1 MATQSLYRRFRPR
14 KFSELYG
21 QEHIVRALRNAVI
34 NGREGQAYLFS
45 GPRGTGKTTTARILA
60 KVLNC
65 ENPVEGEPC
74 CECDS
79 CKAVEL
85 GTSYDVLEL
94 DAASNNGVQEIRDII
109 EAAALTSPGRHRV
122 FILDEVHML
131 TRAAE
136 AALLKT
142 LEEPPAQVVFVLAT
156 TDPQKVSETIR
167 SRVQHLQFHLL
178 PIDELEKYVRFVIEK
193 AELTVDDE
201 GIAHVLRQG
210 GGSARDTLSA
220 LELVAAGGGEPEDA
234 QHTEEI
240 VRAIVDRNHGE
251 ALAAV
256 ARAMQQGRD
265 AHTYAEDI
273 VRLMRNCFLSLM
285 SPELVQ
291 LPEARIAELNGY
303 ARELGVQRIVR
314 IMEVLGST
322 MVEMRH
328 APDSRL
334 LLEVAVVQLAA
345 PSFDDSTENLLAR
358 ISQLEEAVKQLK
370 ANGVAAALPPAPVD
384 PTTGRAKIGGRAAVG
399 AAAVAGAPAGSA
411 SPAASPASAG
421 TDSAPTTSPRAV
433 AIGEAAGA
441 SQPAQADNTAAQA
454 PSMNTQATSAAND
467 PTGEVAGAR
476 GDDDSA
482 ITNEVRRAEVGG
494 AAEAPATSGVA
505 GDPAQMWPQV
515 TDAMKGLPKAIFKP
529 AIVESFDG
537 KKLTIKLP
545 ANTPLKRA
553 QDQTDAVVNAVKQ
566 VCGVTCIVLFTQADP
581 TSGIERPTAPVVVE
595 EEKPKTID
603 KIVEE
608 DPYAEID
615 MTETVAAHDAI
626 DPMLAALQESFPDGV
641 VVDDPNAE

>member
-65 ENPVEGEPC
+65 ENPLEGEPC

-193 AELTVDDE
+193 AELEVDDE

-240 VRAIVDRNHGE
+240 VKAIIDRNHGE

-273 VRLMRNCFLSLM
+273 VRLMRNFFLSIM
-285 SPELVQ
+285 SADLVQ
-291 LPEARIAELNGY
+291 LPQARIAELNGY

-370 ANGVAAALPPAPVD
+370 EQGIAAALPPAPLN
-384 PTTGRAKIGGRAAVG
+384 PATGRAKIGGRAAAG
-399 AAAVAGAPAGSA
+399 AASTPSAPAGSA
-411 SPAASPASAG
+411 SS
-421 TDSAPTTSPRAV
+421 
-433 AIGEAAGA
+433 E
-441 SQPAQADNTAAQA
+441 
-454 PSMNTQATSAAND
+454 NTQATAA
-467 PTGEVAGAR
+467 P
-476 GDDDSA
+476 
-482 ITNEVRRAEVGG
+482 AEVTNDVDEARDGG
-494 AAEAPATSGVA
+494 GSPIMSEAKQGESTSVETASSGSVA
-505 GDPAQMWPQV
+505 SGDPAQMWPQV

-529 AIVESFDG
+529 AIIESFDG

-553 QDQTDAVVNAVKQ
+553 QDQSAAVVDAVKQ
-566 VCGVTCIVLFTQADP
+566 VCGVTCAVVFTQADP
-581 TSGIERPTAPVVVE
+581 TSGIERPAVVVE
-595 EEKPKTID
+595 EAKQKTID
-603 KIVEE
+603 KVVED
-608 DPYAEID
+608 DPFAEID
-615 MTETVAAHDAI
+615 LKETTAVHDAI
-626 DPMLAALQESFPDGV
+626 DPVLAALQDSFPDGV
-641 VVDDPNAE
+641 VIDDTSAQ

>member
-193 AELTVDDE
+193 AELTVDEE

-240 VRAIVDRNHGE
+240 VRAIIDRNHGE

-291 LPEARIAELNGY
+291 LPEARIAELTSY
-303 ARELGVQRIVR
+303 ARDLGVQRIVR

-345 PSFDDSTENLLAR
+345 PSFDDSNENLLAR

-384 PTTGRAKIGGRAAVG
+384 PTTGRAKIGGRAVAG
-399 AAAVAGAPAGSA
+399 AAAA
-411 SPAASPASAG
+411 PASAG

-441 SQPAQADNTAAQA
+441 SQPAPKDPTAPTAAPADNTAA
-454 PSMNTQATSAAND
+454 PTSSKNTQATSAVNG

-476 GDDDSA
+476 GDDDSP
-482 ITNEVRRAEVGG
+482 IMS
-494 AAEAPATSGVA
+494 AAKQGDVTSGETASSTASA

-545 ANTPLKRA
+545 ANTPIKRA
-553 QDQTDAVVNAVKQ
+553 QDQSEAVINAVKQ

-581 TSGIERPTAPVVVE
+581 TSGIERPAAPVVVE

-603 KIVEE
+603 KVVEE

-615 MTETVAAHDAI
+615 MKETIAADDAI
-626 DPMLAALQESFPDGV
+626 DPILAALQDSFPEGV
-641 VVDDPNAE
+641 VIDDTTAQ

>member
-1 MATQSLYRRFRPR
+1 
-14 KFSELYG
+14 
-21 QEHIVRALRNAVI
+21 
-34 NGREGQAYLFS
+34 
-45 GPRGTGKTTTARILA
+45 
-60 KVLNC
+60 
-65 ENPVEGEPC
+65 
-74 CECDS
+74 
-79 CKAVEL
+79 
-85 GTSYDVLEL
+85 
-94 DAASNNGVQEIRDII
+94 
-109 EAAALTSPGRHRV
+109 
-122 FILDEVHML
+122 ML

-178 PIDELEKYVRFVIEK
+178 PIDQLEKYVRFVIEK
-193 AELTVDDE
+193 AELDVDDE

-240 VRAIVDRNHGE
+240 VKAIVDRNHGE

-273 VRLMRNCFLSLM
+273 VRLMRNCFLSIM

-291 LPEARIAELNGY
+291 LPQARLAELNGY

-370 ANGVAAALPPAPVD
+370 EQGVAAALPPAPLN
-384 PTTGRAKIGGRAAVG
+384 PATGRAKIGGRAAVG
-399 AAAVAGAPAGSA
+399 AAAGSA
-411 SPAASPASAG
+411 
-421 TDSAPTTSPRAV
+421 AV
-433 AIGEAAGA
+433 E
-441 SQPAQADNTAAQA
+441 Q
-454 PSMNTQATSAAND
+454 M
-467 PTGEVAGAR
+467 
-476 GDDDSA
+476 
-482 ITNEVRRAEVGG
+482 
-494 AAEAPATSGVA
+494 PATSPGTSANGESADTAHAAPKDPTAPTPAPASTENTQSTAAPVA
-505 GDPAQMWPQV
+505 AATSGDPAQMWPQV

-553 QDQTDAVVNAVKQ
+553 QDQSAAVVDAVKK
-566 VCGVTCIVLFTQADP
+566 VCGLSCTVVFTQADP
-581 TSGIERPTAPVVVE
+581 TSGIERPSAPVV
-595 EEKPKTID
+595 EEKTKTID
-603 KIVEE
+603 KVVED

-615 MTETVAAHDAI
+615 MKETTAVHDAI
-626 DPMLAALQESFPDGV
+626 DPVLAALQDSFPDGV
-641 VVDDPNAE
+641 VIDDTSAQ

>member
-65 ENPVEGEPC
+65 ENPLEGEPC

-193 AELTVDDE
+193 AELDVDDE

-234 QHTEEI
+234 QYTEEI
-240 VRAIVDRNHGE
+240 VKAIVDRNHGE

-273 VRLMRNCFLSLM
+273 VRLMRNCFLSIM

-291 LPEARIAELNGY
+291 LPQARMAELTGY
-303 ARELGVQRIVR
+303 ARDLGVQRIVR

-370 ANGVAAALPPAPVD
+370 EQGVAAALPPAPLN
-384 PTTGRAKIGGRAAVG
+384 PATGRAKIGGRAAAGSSAVES
-399 AAAVAGAPAGSA
+399 AAAASAPSENTQTTAAPA
-411 SPAASPASAG
+411 
-421 TDSAPTTSPRAV
+421 DV
-433 AIGEAAGA
+433 
-441 SQPAQADNTAAQA
+441 
-454 PSMNTQATSAAND
+454 
-467 PTGEVAGAR
+467 TGEVAGAH
-476 GDDDSA
+476 GDDGSA
-482 ITNEVRRAEVGG
+482 ITNEVRRADAIGAVEAPADSVPPV
-494 AAEAPATSGVA
+494 AAEASPS
-505 GDPAQMWPQV
+505 GDPVQMWPQV

-545 ANTPLKRA
+545 ANTPVKRA
-553 QDQTDAVVNAVKQ
+553 QDQSAAVIDAVKKI
-566 VCGVTCIVLFTQADP
+566 CGVTCTVAFTQADP
-581 TSGIERPTAPVVVE
+581 TSGIERPAVVVE
-595 EEKPKTID
+595 EEVKQKTID
-603 KIVEE
+603 KVVED
-608 DPYAEID
+608 DPFAEID
-615 MTETVAAHDAI
+615 LKETTSVDDAV
-626 DPMLAALQESFPDGV
+626 DPVLAALQDSFPDGV
-641 VVDDPNAE
+641 VIDDTSAQ

>member
-193 AELTVDDE
+193 AELSVDEE

-240 VRAIVDRNHGE
+240 VRAIIDRNHGE
-251 ALAAV
+251 ALASV

-291 LPEARIAELNGY
+291 LPEARIAELTNY
-303 ARELGVQRIVR
+303 ARDLGMQRIVR

-345 PSFDDSTENLLAR
+345 PSFDDSNENLLAR

-370 ANGVAAALPPAPVD
+370 ANGVAAALPPAPVN
-384 PTTGRAKIGGRAAVG
+384 PATGRAKVGGRAA
-399 AAAVAGAPAGSA
+399 A
-411 SPAASPASAG
+411 SSSAG
-421 TDSAPTTSPRAV
+421 TDSAPTTSPKAV
-433 AIGEAAGA
+433 ASGEEVGA
-441 SQPAQADNTAAQA
+441 SQPAHPEASTRSDNTAPTAA
-454 PSMNTQATSAAND
+454 STATAS
-467 PTGEVAGAR
+467 TVA
-476 GDDDSA
+476 
-482 ITNEVRRAEVGG
+482 
-494 AAEAPATSGVA
+494 
-505 GDPAQMWPQV
+505 DPAQMWPQV
-515 TDAMKGLPKAIFKP
+515 TDALKGLPKAIFKP

-545 ANTPLKRA
+545 ANTPIKRA
-553 QDQTDAVVNAVKQ
+553 QDQSEAVINAVKQ
-566 VCGVTCIVLFTQADP
+566 VCGVTCTVLFTQADP
-581 TSGIERPTAPVVVE
+581 TSGIERPAAPAVVE
-595 EEKPKTID
+595 DEKPKTID
-603 KIVEE
+603 KVVEE

-615 MTETVAAHDAI
+615 MKETVAADDAI
-626 DPMLAALQESFPDGV
+626 DPILAALQDSFPEGV
-641 VVDDPNAE
+641 VIDDTTAQ

>member
-240 VRAIVDRNHGE
+240 VRAIIDRNHGE

-273 VRLMRNCFLSLM
+273 VRLMRDCFLSLM

-291 LPEARIAELNGY
+291 LPEARIAELNVY

-314 IMEVLGST
+314 IMEVLGTT

-358 ISQLEEAVKQLK
+358 IAQLEEAVKQLK
-370 ANGVAAALPPAPVD
+370 ANGVAAALPPAPLD
-384 PTTGRAKIGGRAAVG
+384 PSTGRAKIGGRAA
-399 AAAVAGAPAGSA
+399 AGS
-411 SPAASPASAG
+411 SASPASAG
-421 TDSAPTTSPRAV
+421 TDSAPTTSPKAV
-433 AIGEAAGA
+433 ASGEAAGA
-441 SQPAQADNTAAQA
+441 SQPAPADPTAPTAAPASSDNTAPKPASESLSVETA
-454 PSMNTQATSAAND
+454 SPSSVTS
-467 PTGEVAGAR
+467 
-476 GDDDSA
+476 
-482 ITNEVRRAEVGG
+482 
-494 AAEAPATSGVA
+494 
-505 GDPAQMWPQV
+505 GDPAQMWPQI
-515 TDAMKGLPKAIFKP
+515 TDSMKGLAKAIFKP

-537 KKLTIKLP
+537 KKLIVKLP
-545 ANTPLKRA
+545 SNTPIKRA
-553 QDQTDAVVNAVKQ
+553 QDQTAAVTAAVKQ
-566 VCGVTCIVLFTQADP
+566 ICGIAVVVTFTQADP
-581 TSGIERPTAPVVVE
+581 TSGIERPAVVVE
-595 EEKPKTID
+595 EAPKTID
-603 KIVEE
+603 KIVEA

-615 MTETVAAHDAI
+615 INETIAAHDAV
-626 DPMLAALQESFPDGV
+626 DPVLAALQDSFPDGV
-641 VVDDPNAE
+641 VVDEPNAQ

>member
-193 AELTVDDE
+193 AELDVDDE

-240 VRAIVDRNHGE
+240 VKAIVDRNHGE

-273 VRLMRNCFLSLM
+273 VRLMRNCFLSIM

-291 LPEARIAELNGY
+291 LPQARLAELNGY

-370 ANGVAAALPPAPVD
+370 EQGVAAALPPAPLN
-384 PTTGRAKIGGRAAVG
+384 PATGRAKIGGRAAVG
-399 AAAVAGAPAGSA
+399 AAAGSAPVGSA
-411 SPAASPASAG
+411 SPAETLASSQVSANEPTHAAPKDPTAPAPAS
-421 TDSAPTTSPRAV
+421 SK
-433 AIGEAAGA
+433 
-441 SQPAQADNTAAQA
+441 
-454 PSMNTQATSAAND
+454 NTQATAAPRD
-467 PTGEVAGAR
+467 VTGEVAGTH
-476 GDDDSA
+476 GDDGSA
-482 ITNEVRRAEVGG
+482 ITNEVRRADAVGAVEVPAV
-494 AAEAPATSGVA
+494 AAAT

-545 ANTPLKRA
+545 ANTPVKRA
-553 QDQTDAVVNAVKQ
+553 QDQSAAVVDAVKKI
-566 VCGVTCIVLFTQADP
+566 CGVSCTVVFTQADP
-581 TSGIERPTAPVVVE
+581 TSGIERPPAPVE

-603 KIVEE
+603 KIVED

-615 MTETVAAHDAI
+615 MKETTAVHDAV
-626 DPMLAALQESFPDGV
+626 DPVLAALQDSFPDGV
-641 VVDDPNAE
+641 VIDDASAQ